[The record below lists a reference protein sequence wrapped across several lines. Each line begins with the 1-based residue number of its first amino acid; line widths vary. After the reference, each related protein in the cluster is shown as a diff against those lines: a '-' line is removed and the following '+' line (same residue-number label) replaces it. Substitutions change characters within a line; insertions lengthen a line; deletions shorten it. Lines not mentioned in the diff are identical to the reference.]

1 MREYFGSIAGNAQLR
16 ARLGE
21 DLARGSVSHAY
32 ILEGPWGSGKSTLAT
47 EIAMALACENRT
59 DGAHPLPCKTCA
71 TCRKIAAGNSPDVI
85 HIRREADKATMG
97 VDVVRALRTDVIT
110 VPNDLSFKIY
120 LIHDAHTMTVQ
131 AQNALLLTL
140 EEPPSF
146 VLFFLL
152 AEDASTLLETIRSRA
167 PVLRMQPVTDE
178 AIKAYLLSDRPTPAV
193 TRAAKALAESAPQDM
208 DAILRMSGGF
218 IGNAISLLDEAK
230 RTPLLENREEVLA
243 VCHLLAHRKGQD
255 ELLTRLLAFG
265 KKRDEVTEKL
275 LILETALRD
284 LTLLCYSES
293 APLLFFTERETPLEL
308 CNRFTVRR
316 LLGLSGAVREAI
328 SSLAAN
334 GNVRLI
340 LVQLQNR
347 LLAQ

>member
-1 MREYFGSIAGNAQLR
+1 
-16 ARLGE
+16 
-21 DLARGSVSHAY
+21 V
-32 ILEGPWGSGKSTLAT
+32 

-59 DGAHPLPCKTCA
+59 DDAHPLPCKACA
-71 TCRKIAAGNSPDVI
+71 ACRKIAAGNSPDVI
-85 HIRREADKATMG
+85 HIRREDGKATMG

-140 EEPPSF
+140 EEPPAF

-152 AEDASTLLETIRSRA
+152 AEDASILLETIRSRA
-167 PVLRMQPVTDE
+167 PVLRMQPVTDGE
-178 AIKAYLLSDRPTPAV
+178 IRSYLLSDRPAPAV
-193 TRAAKALAESAPQDM
+193 TRAAKALTDAAPQDM
-208 DAILRMSGGF
+208 DAVLRMANGCIS
-218 IGNAISLLDEAK
+218 NAISLLDEAM
-230 RTPLLENREEVLA
+230 RAPLLENRAEVLT
-243 VCHLLAHRKGQD
+243 VCRLLAYRKGQD
-255 ELLTRLLAFG
+255 ELLTHLLAFG
-265 KKRDEVTEKL
+265 KKRDEVAEKL
-275 LILETALRD
+275 LLPEVALRD
-284 LTLLCYSES
+284 LTLLCYSDT

-308 CNRFTVRR
+308 CNRFTARR
-316 LLGLSGAVREAI
+316 LTRLSEGVSEAL

>member
-21 DLARGSVSHAY
+21 DLSRGSVSHAY
-32 ILEGPWGSGKSTLAT
+32 ILEGPLGSGKSTLAT

-59 DGAHPLPCKTCA
+59 SDAHPLPCKTCP

-97 VDVVRALRTDVIT
+97 VDTVRALRTDVIT

-140 EEPPSF
+140 EEPPAF

-152 AEDASTLLETIRSRA
+152 AEDASALLETIRSRA
-167 PVLRMQPVTDE
+167 PVLRMQPVSDE
-178 AIKAYLLSDRPTPAV
+178 EIKAYLLSTRPDAAV
-193 TRAAKALAESAPQDM
+193 TRAAKALEASAPREM
-208 DAILRMSGGF
+208 DAVLRMSGGC
-218 IGNAISLLDEAK
+218 IGNAITLLDHAK
-230 RTPLLENREEVLA
+230 RAPLLENRDVALSI
-243 VCHLLAHRKGQD
+243 CRLLAYRKGQD
-255 ELLTRLLAFG
+255 ELLTLLLSFG
-265 KKRDEVTEKL
+265 KKRDEITEKL
-275 LILETALRD
+275 LLLEVALRD

-293 APLLFFTERETPLEL
+293 APLLFFTERDTPLEL
-308 CNRFTVRR
+308 CNCFTARR
-316 LLGLSGAVREAI
+316 LLGISQAVSEAI
-328 SSLAAN
+328 SALAAN

>member
-16 ARLGE
+16 ERLGE

-59 DGAHPLPCKTCA
+59 DGASPLPCKACSA
-71 TCRKIAAGNSPDVI
+71 CRKIAAGNSPDVI

-97 VDVVRALRTDVIT
+97 VDVVRALRSDVIT

-152 AEDASTLLETIRSRA
+152 TEDASVLLETIRSRA
-167 PVLRMQPVTDE
+167 PILRMQPVTDAE
-178 AIKAYLLSDRPTPAV
+178 IKSYLLSDRPTPAV
-193 TRAAKALAESAPQDM
+193 TRAAKALAEAAPGDM
-208 DAILRMSGGF
+208 DAVLRMAGGC

-230 RTPLLENREEVLA
+230 RAPLLENREEVLA
-243 VCHLLAHRKGQD
+243 VCRLLAYRKGQD

-265 KKRDEVTEKL
+265 KKRDDVTEKL
-275 LILETALRD
+275 LILEVALRD

-308 CNRFTVRR
+308 CNHFTVRR
-316 LLGLSGAVREAI
+316 LLGLSGAVSEAI